1 MGRAPTTTEAGS
13 RFPLFLEDI
22 LNRGGLPGECTIQ
35 VLRRC
40 DSQVFKTNSQVKLQ
54 GKSEAPEKLN
64 RQAANALE

>member
-1 MGRAPTTTEAGS
+1 
-13 RFPLFLEDI
+13 LEDI
-22 LNRGGLPGECTIQ
+22 LSRGGLPGECTIQ

-40 DSQVFKTNSQVKLQ
+40 DSQVFKTNSQVKLH

>member
-1 MGRAPTTTEAGS
+1 MGRAPRTTEAGS
-13 RFPLFLEDI
+13 HVPLFLEDI

-40 DSQVFKTNSQVKLQ
+40 DSLVFKTNSQVKLQ
-54 GKSEAPEKLN
+54 GNSEAPEKLN